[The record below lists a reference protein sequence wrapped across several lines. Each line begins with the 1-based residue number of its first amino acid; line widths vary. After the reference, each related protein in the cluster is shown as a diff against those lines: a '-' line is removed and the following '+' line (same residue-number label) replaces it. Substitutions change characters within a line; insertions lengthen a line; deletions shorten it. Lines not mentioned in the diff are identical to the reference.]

1 MPSAELSKCCTRA
14 AFQLFSL
21 CPVWGP
27 TQGFVL
33 GPICPLVCGSN
44 RPNRCSA
51 RAQVPQYADGCQIY
65 VATSVRAV
73 HSAVDQL
80 SGCLHDVD
88 VWMSASRLRLNASKT
103 QVLWLGITST
113 DSRFV
118 RYKSSRLLSASSAQ
132 HATSALSLTAGCQW
146 PTTWRQSVAQ
156 HTIIC
161 GRLDPHC
168 SLCHETLQ
176 RHSRRSSPVA
186 WTTATQFCTV

>member
-73 HSAVDQL
+73 HSAIDQL

-103 QVLWLGITST
+103 QVLWLGSRYNIDRLTVQEVPVLSST
-113 DSRFV
+113 VGVVANMVDRTTIFG
-118 RYKSSRLLSASSAQ
+118 RRLTTRPINRPPSVNGRPRSVS
-132 HATSALSLTAGCQW
+132 LSLSILSP
-146 PTTWRQSVAQ
+146 PTYQTHAAVFV
-156 HTIIC
+156 
-161 GRLDPHC
+161 P
-168 SLCHETLQ
+168 
-176 RHSRRSSPVA
+176 
-186 WTTATQFCTV
+186 